1 MIRGCSVGRGLE
13 VGSGT
18 SRCWP
23 AGSTRTRFVLGWQH
37 PGKRWAQ
44 EGQNLFVKNI
54 SVPINMPFPQRA
66 RRLLICSA
74 AAELP
79 AARRRLRGCWSCRA
93 QRHQAHL
100 GLLGACL
107 LLYFHK
113 GRVPAKRMLFLGNQ
127 APGGDVSSG
136 SVRVHSS
143 SEGEKLHPG
152 VSAARNTPSHT
163 RLHSFGFLPGFT
175 SSRQNKAQSAG
186 EVSGLASQTLQ

>member
-1 MIRGCSVGRGLE
+1 MP
-13 VGSGT
+13 T
-18 SRCWP
+18 SWP
-23 AGSTRTRFVLGWQH
+23 AGSTWTRFVLGWQH

-44 EGQNLFVKNI
+44 EGQNLFFKSI

-66 RRLLICSA
+66 RRLLICST

-93 QRHQAHL
+93 QRHRAHL
-100 GLLGACL
+100 GLLGAWPCL

-113 GRVPAKRMLFLGNQ
+113 GQVPVKPMLFLGSQ

-136 SVRVHSS
+136 SVRVQSS
-143 SEGEKLHPG
+143 SEGEKLHPR

-163 RLHSFGFLPGFT
+163 HLHLFVFLPGFT
-175 SSRQNKAQSAG
+175 SS
-186 EVSGLASQTLQ
+186 